1 MELSQSFYLS
11 LQKRIFFD
19 SFFITFSCIHFI
31 QQLIQL
37 KYLYTYS
44 TKTMSDIHSPSINSK
59 SNSSKNQ
66 HQESNNGFFS
76 PNLKFLMSEKTKVE
90 GQLDDLIMVLESHNA
105 TMETPLVMPDGF
117 PRADIDVHQVRIVR
131 SQIIRLRN
139 DLKKIMDDL
148 QVALIEHHSKQAGNQ
163 TNGDVNNSTTSTNNT
178 SDNNSSTTNN
188 ETTIVAS
195 YEQMTISESR
205 TASGSSSDN
214 SNIEPTSN
222 VVFAMVREVA
232 TGGPAEKSGLLTGDG
247 IIQFGSID
255 ASNHNNLRAL
265 APILQ
270 VNENKKVAITVKR
283 NEEIL
288 SLDLIPEKNWGG
300 RGLLGCFIVPA

>member
-1 MELSQSFYLS
+1 
-11 LQKRIFFD
+11 
-19 SFFITFSCIHFI
+19 
-31 QQLIQL
+31 
-37 KYLYTYS
+37 
-44 TKTMSDIHSPSINSK
+44 MSDIHSPSINSK
-59 SNSSKNQ
+59 SNSSKSQ
-66 HQESNNGFFS
+66 QQESNNNNDGFFS
-76 PNLKFLMSEKTKVE
+76 PTLKFLISEKTKVE

-163 TNGDVNNSTTSTNNT
+163 TNGDVNNSTTSTNTT
-178 SDNNSSTTNN
+178 SDNNNSTTNN

-205 TASGSSSDN
+205 TASGN

-222 VVFAMVREVA
+222 VVFALVREVA